1 MYVVS
6 ERIYNMYC
14 HIPGLQHRLL
24 YYRYKGLSLLEPNT
38 GKPGTW
44 RSQDKETRKKE
55 PGRLGR
61 ERTTLPV
68 IEILILLYTAI
79 SILLVA
85 LTLHVVNVPKG
96 NKL

>member
-6 ERIYNMYC
+6 ERIYKVYC
-14 HIPGLQHRLL
+14 HIPGLQHRLQ
-24 YYRYKGLSLLEPNT
+24 YKGLSLLEPDT
-38 GKPGTW
+38 GKSGTW

-79 SILLVA
+79 
-85 LTLHVVNVPKG
+85 
-96 NKL
+96 